1 MIQREDARRPL
12 TVSELAFEVK
22 RALRPLT
29 AILVKGEVSGMKRTA
44 KGNYT
49 FAVKDPGAVIQ
60 AFLYGADARR
70 LGIVPEDGQVFVFR
84 GRIDFW
90 QSGQLNLIV
99 DFIQFDDVG
108 RMRAQLEAL
117 KRRLELEGAFSAA
130 RKRRLP
136 FLPHVVALVTSPTG
150 AVIHDL
156 QETIRDRYEN
166 MEILV
171 YPAQVQGT
179 ASPGSVVAALR
190 RCNQEARAQVV
201 VIARGGGSFEELYAF
216 NTEPVARAILAS
228 RVPVVTALG
237 HTSDRTVADMVADAE
252 CRTPTEA
259 GTRVVP
265 RKADLLEQLA
275 ARGRRLDREARRR
288 VQSESERLAER
299 RRRLAQSLP
308 AMLRRRQERL
318 DRLRGEL
325 ARLSPNR
332 QLQLR
337 QEHLRGLD
345 GRLEGAAQRALRHRT
360 TALEGR
366 RAQQR
371 LQRLVEERLR
381 AGEAGLAQ
389 RRRRLEA
396 LSPDLVLARGYSI
409 TLDEAGR
416 VLRSA
421 ADTATGRPIE
431 VRLAS
436 GALAAT
442 VDKVHA
448 ETVDQDAAP

>member
-1 MIQREDARRPL
+1 VIQREDARRPL

-29 AILVKGEVSGMKRTA
+29 AVLVKGEVSGMKRTA

-49 FAVKDPGAVIQ
+49 FAVKDPGAVVH
-60 AFLYGADARR
+60 AFLYGADARK

-84 GRIDFW
+84 GRMEFW

-117 KRRLELEGAFSAA
+117 KARLELEGAFAAA

-136 FLPHVVALVTSPTG
+136 FLPRVVALITSPTG

-179 ASPGSVVAALR
+179 ASPGSVVGALR
-190 RCNQEARAQVV
+190 RCNREGRAQVV

-228 RVPVVTALG
+228 TTPVVTALG

-259 GTRVVP
+259 GSRVVP
-265 RKADLLEQLA
+265 RKADLIAQLGD
-275 ARGRRLDREARRR
+275 RRRRLDRETRRR
-288 VQSESERLAER
+288 VLTEAERLAER
-299 RRRLAQSLP
+299 RRRLGQALP
-308 AMLRRRQERL
+308 ALLRRRSDRLERL
-318 DRLRGEL
+318 RAEL

-332 QLQLR
+332 QVERR
-337 QEHLRGLD
+337 QEHLLGL
-345 GRLEGAAQRALRHRT
+345 GSRLAAAGNRALRDRSA
-360 TALEGR
+360 ALEGR
-366 RAQQR
+366 RVPAR
-371 LQRLVEERLR
+371 LRRAVDERLR
-381 AGEAGLAQ
+381 GAETALAQ

-396 LSPDLVLARGYSI
+396 LSPELVLARGYSI
-409 TLDEAGR
+409 TLDERGR
-416 VLRSA
+416 LLRSA
-421 ADTATGRPIE
+421 SDTAPDREIQ
-431 VRLAS
+431 VRLAE
-436 GALAAT
+436 GALSAQ
-442 VDKVHA
+442 VREVR
-448 ETVDQDAAP
+448 P

>member
-29 AILVKGEVSGMKRTA
+29 AVLVKGEVSGMKRTA

-49 FAVKDPGAVIQ
+49 FAVKDPGAVVH
-60 AFLYGADARR
+60 AFLYGADARK

-84 GRIDFW
+84 GRMEFW

-117 KRRLELEGAFSAA
+117 KARLEREDAFAAA

-136 FLPHVVALVTSPTG
+136 FLPRVVALITSPTG

-179 ASPGSVVAALR
+179 ASPGSVVGSLR
-190 RCNQEARAQVV
+190 RCNREGRAQVV

-228 RVPVVTALG
+228 TIPVVTALG

-265 RKADLLEQLA
+265 RKADLLAQLSD
-275 ARGRRLDREARRR
+275 RRRRLDRETRRR
-288 VQSESERLAER
+288 VVTETERLAER
-299 RRRLAQSLP
+299 RRRLGQALP
-308 AMLRRRQERL
+308 ALLRRRSDRLERL
-318 DRLRGEL
+318 RAEL

-332 QLQLR
+332 QVERR
-337 QEHLRGLD
+337 QEHLLGL
-345 GRLEGAAQRALRHRT
+345 GSRLATAGNRALRDRS
-360 TALEGR
+360 ASLEGR
-366 RAQQR
+366 RVHAR
-371 LQRLVEERLR
+371 LRRAVDERLR
-381 AGEAGLAQ
+381 GAEMALAQ

-409 TLDEAGR
+409 TLDERGR
-416 VLRSA
+416 LLRSA
-421 ADTATGRPIE
+421 SETAPDREIQ
-431 VRLAS
+431 VRLAE
-436 GALAAT
+436 GALSAQ
-442 VDKVHA
+442 VREVR
-448 ETVDQDAAP
+448 P

>member
-29 AILVKGEVSGMKRTA
+29 AVLVKGEVSGMKRTA

-49 FAVKDPGAVIQ
+49 FAVKDPGAVVH
-60 AFLYGADARR
+60 AFLYGADARK

-84 GRIDFW
+84 GRMEFW

-117 KRRLELEGAFSAA
+117 KARLEREDAFAAA

-136 FLPHVVALVTSPTG
+136 FLPRVVALITSPTG

-179 ASPGSVVAALR
+179 ASPGSVVGALR
-190 RCNQEARAQVV
+190 RCNREGRAQVV

-228 RVPVVTALG
+228 TIPVVTALG

-265 RKADLLEQLA
+265 RKADLVAQLSD
-275 ARGRRLDREARRR
+275 RRRRLDRETRRR
-288 VQSESERLAER
+288 VLTETERLAER
-299 RRRLAQSLP
+299 RRRLGQALP
-308 AMLRRRQERL
+308 ALLRRRSDRLERL
-318 DRLRGEL
+318 RAEL

-332 QLQLR
+332 QVERR
-337 QEHLRGLD
+337 QEHLLGL
-345 GRLEGAAQRALRHRT
+345 GSRLATAGNRALRDRS
-360 TALEGR
+360 ASLEGR
-366 RAQQR
+366 RVHAR
-371 LQRLVEERLR
+371 LRRAVDERLR
-381 AGEAGLAQ
+381 GAEMALAQ

-409 TLDEAGR
+409 TLDERGR
-416 VLRSA
+416 LLRSA
-421 ADTATGRPIE
+421 SDTAPDREIQ
-431 VRLAS
+431 VRLAE
-436 GALAAT
+436 GALSAQ
-442 VDKVHA
+442 VREVR
-448 ETVDQDAAP
+448 P

>member
-1 MIQREDARRPL
+1 VIQREDARRPL

-29 AILVKGEVSGMKRTA
+29 AVLVKGEVSGMKRTA

-49 FAVKDPGAVIQ
+49 FAVKDPGAVVH
-60 AFLYGADARR
+60 AFLYGADARK

-84 GRIDFW
+84 GRMEFW

-117 KRRLELEGAFSAA
+117 KARLEREDAFAAA

-136 FLPHVVALVTSPTG
+136 FLPRVVALITSPTG

-156 QETIRDRYEN
+156 QETIRDRYES

-179 ASPGSVVAALR
+179 ASPGSVVGALR
-190 RCNQEARAQVV
+190 RCNREGRAQVV

-228 RVPVVTALG
+228 TIPVVTALG

-265 RKADLLEQLA
+265 RKADLLAQLSD
-275 ARGRRLDREARRR
+275 RRRRLDRETRRR
-288 VQSESERLAER
+288 VLTETERLAER
-299 RRRLAQSLP
+299 RRRLGQALP
-308 AMLRRRQERL
+308 ALLRRRSDRLERL
-318 DRLRGEL
+318 RAEL

-332 QLQLR
+332 QVERR
-337 QEHLRGLD
+337 QEHLLGL
-345 GRLEGAAQRALRHRT
+345 GSRLATAGNRALRDRS
-360 TALEGR
+360 ASLEGR
-366 RAQQR
+366 RVHGR
-371 LQRLVEERLR
+371 LRRAVDERLR
-381 AGEAGLAQ
+381 GAEMALAQ

-409 TLDEAGR
+409 TLDERGR
-416 VLRSA
+416 LLRSA
-421 ADTATGRPIE
+421 SDTAPDREIQ
-431 VRLAS
+431 VRLAE
-436 GALAAT
+436 GALSAQ
-442 VDKVHA
+442 VREVR
-448 ETVDQDAAP
+448 P

>member
-29 AILVKGEVSGMKRTA
+29 AVLVKGEVSGMKRTA

-49 FAVKDPGAVIQ
+49 FAVKDPGAVVH
-60 AFLYGADARR
+60 AFLYGADARK

-84 GRIDFW
+84 GRMEFW

-117 KRRLELEGAFSAA
+117 KARLEREDAFAAA

-136 FLPHVVALVTSPTG
+136 FLPRVVALITSPTG

-179 ASPGSVVAALR
+179 ASPGSVVGALR
-190 RCNQEARAQVV
+190 RCNREGRAQVV

-228 RVPVVTALG
+228 TIPVVTALG

-265 RKADLLEQLA
+265 RKADLLAQLSD
-275 ARGRRLDREARRR
+275 RRRRLDRETRRR
-288 VQSESERLAER
+288 VVTETERLAER
-299 RRRLAQSLP
+299 RRRLGQALP
-308 AMLRRRQERL
+308 ALLRRRSDRLERL
-318 DRLRGEL
+318 RAEL

-332 QLQLR
+332 QVERR
-337 QEHLRGLD
+337 QEHLLGL
-345 GRLEGAAQRALRHRT
+345 GSRLATAGNRALRDRS
-360 TALEGR
+360 ASLEGR
-366 RAQQR
+366 RVHAR
-371 LQRLVEERLR
+371 LRRAVDERLR
-381 AGEAGLAQ
+381 GAEMALAQ

-409 TLDEAGR
+409 TLDERGR
-416 VLRSA
+416 LLRSA
-421 ADTATGRPIE
+421 SDTAPDREIQ
-431 VRLAS
+431 VRLAE
-436 GALAAT
+436 GALSAQ
-442 VDKVHA
+442 VREVR
-448 ETVDQDAAP
+448 P

>member
-29 AILVKGEVSGMKRTA
+29 AVLVKGEVSGMKRTA

-49 FAVKDPGAVIQ
+49 FAVKDPGAVVH
-60 AFLYGADARR
+60 AFLYGADARK

-84 GRIDFW
+84 GRMEFW

-117 KRRLELEGAFSAA
+117 KARLEREDAFAAA

-136 FLPHVVALVTSPTG
+136 FLPRVVALITSPTG

-179 ASPGSVVAALR
+179 ASPGSVVGALR
-190 RCNQEARAQVV
+190 RCNREGRAQVV

-228 RVPVVTALG
+228 TIPVVTALG

-265 RKADLLEQLA
+265 RKADLVAQLSD
-275 ARGRRLDREARRR
+275 RRRRLDRETRRR
-288 VQSESERLAER
+288 VLTETERLAER
-299 RRRLAQSLP
+299 RRRLGQALP
-308 AMLRRRQERL
+308 ALLRRRSDRLERL
-318 DRLRGEL
+318 RAEL

-332 QLQLR
+332 QVERR
-337 QEHLRGLD
+337 QEHLLGL
-345 GRLEGAAQRALRHRT
+345 GSRLATAGNRTLRDRS
-360 TALEGR
+360 ASLEGR
-366 RAQQR
+366 RVHAR
-371 LQRLVEERLR
+371 LRRAVDERLR
-381 AGEAGLAQ
+381 GAEMALAQ

-409 TLDEAGR
+409 TLDERGR
-416 VLRSA
+416 LLRSA
-421 ADTATGRPIE
+421 SDTAPDREIQ
-431 VRLAS
+431 VRLAE
-436 GALAAT
+436 GALSAQ
-442 VDKVHA
+442 VREVR
-448 ETVDQDAAP
+448 P

>member
-1 MIQREDARRPL
+1 VIQREDARRPL

-29 AILVKGEVSGMKRTA
+29 AVLVKGEVSGMKRTA

-49 FAVKDPGAVIQ
+49 FAVKDPGAVVH
-60 AFLYGADARR
+60 AFLYGADARK

-84 GRIDFW
+84 GRMEFW

-117 KRRLELEGAFSAA
+117 KARLEREDAFAAA

-136 FLPHVVALVTSPTG
+136 FLPRVVALITSPTG

-156 QETIRDRYEN
+156 QETIRDRYES

-179 ASPGSVVAALR
+179 ASPGSVVGALR
-190 RCNQEARAQVV
+190 RCNREGRAQVV

-228 RVPVVTALG
+228 TIPVVTALG

-265 RKADLLEQLA
+265 RKADLLAQLSD
-275 ARGRRLDREARRR
+275 RRRRLDRETRRR
-288 VQSESERLAER
+288 VLTETERLAER
-299 RRRLAQSLP
+299 RRRLGQALP
-308 AMLRRRQERL
+308 ALLRRRSDRLERL
-318 DRLRGEL
+318 RAEL

-332 QLQLR
+332 QVERR
-337 QEHLRGLD
+337 QEHLLGL
-345 GRLEGAAQRALRHRT
+345 GSRLATAGNRALRDRS
-360 TALEGR
+360 ASLEGR
-366 RAQQR
+366 RVHGR
-371 LQRLVEERLR
+371 LRRAVDERLR
-381 AGEAGLAQ
+381 GAEMALAQ

-409 TLDEAGR
+409 TLDERGR
-416 VLRSA
+416 LLRSA
-421 ADTATGRPIE
+421 SDTAPDREIQ
-431 VRLAS
+431 VRLAE
-436 GALAAT
+436 GALSAL
-442 VDKVHA
+442 VREVR
-448 ETVDQDAAP
+448 P

>member
-29 AILVKGEVSGMKRTA
+29 AVLVKGEVSGMKRTA

-49 FAVKDPGAVIQ
+49 FAVKDPGAVVH
-60 AFLYGADARR
+60 AFLYGADARK

-84 GRIDFW
+84 GRMEFW

-117 KRRLELEGAFSAA
+117 KARLEREDAFAAA

-136 FLPHVVALVTSPTG
+136 FLPRVVALITSPTG

-179 ASPGSVVAALR
+179 ASPGSVVGALR
-190 RCNQEARAQVV
+190 RCNREGRAQVV

-228 RVPVVTALG
+228 TIPVVTALG

-265 RKADLLEQLA
+265 RKADLLAQLSD
-275 ARGRRLDREARRR
+275 RRRRLDRETRRR
-288 VQSESERLAER
+288 VLTETERLAER
-299 RRRLAQSLP
+299 RRRLGQALP
-308 AMLRRRQERL
+308 ALLRRRSDRLERL
-318 DRLRGEL
+318 RAEL

-332 QLQLR
+332 QVERR
-337 QEHLRGLD
+337 QEHLLGL
-345 GRLEGAAQRALRHRT
+345 GSRLAAAGNRALRDRSA
-360 TALEGR
+360 ALEGR
-366 RAQQR
+366 RVHAR
-371 LQRLVEERLR
+371 LRRAVDERLR
-381 AGEAGLAQ
+381 GAEMALAQ

-409 TLDEAGR
+409 TLDERGR
-416 VLRSA
+416 LLRSA
-421 ADTATGRPIE
+421 SDTAPDREIQ
-431 VRLAS
+431 VRLAE
-436 GALAAT
+436 GALSAQ
-442 VDKVHA
+442 VREVR
-448 ETVDQDAAP
+448 P

>member
-1 MIQREDARRPL
+1 VIQREDARRPL

-29 AILVKGEVSGMKRTA
+29 AVLVKGEVSGMKRTA

-49 FAVKDPGAVIQ
+49 FAVKDPGAVVH
-60 AFLYGADARR
+60 AFLYGADARK

-84 GRIDFW
+84 GRMEFW

-117 KRRLELEGAFSAA
+117 KARLEREDAFAGA

-136 FLPHVVALVTSPTG
+136 FLPRVVALITSPTG

-179 ASPGSVVAALR
+179 ASPGSVVGALR
-190 RCNQEARAQVV
+190 RCNREGRAQVV

-228 RVPVVTALG
+228 TIPVVTALG

-265 RKADLLEQLA
+265 RKADLVAQLSD
-275 ARGRRLDREARRR
+275 RRRRLDRETRRR
-288 VQSESERLAER
+288 VLTETERLAER
-299 RRRLAQSLP
+299 RRRLGQALP
-308 AMLRRRQERL
+308 ALLRRRSDRLERL
-318 DRLRGEL
+318 RAEL

-332 QLQLR
+332 QVERR
-337 QEHLRGLD
+337 QEHLLGL
-345 GRLEGAAQRALRHRT
+345 GSRLATAGNRALRDRS
-360 TALEGR
+360 ASLEGR
-366 RAQQR
+366 RVHAR
-371 LQRLVEERLR
+371 LRRAVDERLR
-381 AGEAGLAQ
+381 GAEMALAQ

-409 TLDEAGR
+409 TLDEGGR
-416 VLRSA
+416 LLRSA
-421 ADTATGRPIE
+421 SDTAPDREIQ
-431 VRLAS
+431 VRLAE
-436 GALAAT
+436 GALSAQ
-442 VDKVHA
+442 VREVR
-448 ETVDQDAAP
+448 P

>member
-29 AILVKGEVSGMKRTA
+29 AVLVKGEVSGMKRTT

-49 FAVKDPGAVIQ
+49 FAVKDPGAVIH

-84 GRIDFW
+84 GRMDFW

-117 KRRLELEGAFSAA
+117 KRRLELEGAFSPG

-136 FLPHVVALVTSPTG
+136 FLPTVVALVTSPTG

-190 RCNQEARAQVV
+190 RCNHEARAEVV

-228 RVPVVTALG
+228 KVPVVTALG

-252 CRTPTEA
+252 CRTPTDA

-275 ARGRRLDREARRR
+275 GRTRRLDREARRR
-288 VQSESERLAER
+288 VQAESERLAER
-299 RRRLAQSLP
+299 QRRLAQSLP
-308 AMLRRRQERL
+308 SMLRRRQERL
-318 DRLRGEL
+318 DRLRAEL
-325 ARLSPNR
+325 ARLSPSR

-337 QEHLRGLD
+337 LEHLEGLQ
-345 GRLEGAAQRALRHRT
+345 GRLEGAGQRTLRQRQ

-366 RAQQR
+366 RAPQR
-371 LQRLVEERLR
+371 VGRAVDERLR
-381 AGEAGLAQ
+381 NAQAGLAQ

-409 TLDEAGR
+409 TLDKAGH
-416 VLRSA
+416 VIRSA
-421 ADTATGRPIE
+421 ADTRAGSPIE
-431 VRLAS
+431 VRLAAGS
-436 GALAAT
+436 LAAT
-442 VDKVHA
+442 VDEVHA
-448 ETVDQDAAP
+448 SELKEDAG